1 MNGKTIDKSRTT
13 QHETFTELLGQLAG
27 NSAAVVHDEIELVIQ
42 GIREKTRAVRSG
54 AVMVAT
60 GAVIGFAAFMSLCA
74 SLIIGLT
81 SYMSPVIAALVTGA
95 ALALISVVIALIG
108 YTQLKKSALK
118 TQKILERRTSN
129 G

>member
-1 MNGKTIDKSRTT
+1 MEIKTIDKGLTNQRD
-13 QHETFTELLGQLAG
+13 TFTELLGQLAG

-54 AVMVAT
+54 AIMVAT

-81 SYMSPVIAALVTGA
+81 SYIAPVFAALITGGT
-95 ALALISVVIALIG
+95 LVLISVVIALIG
-108 YTQLKKSALK
+108 YTQLKKSVLK
-118 TQKILERRTSN
+118 T
-129 G
+129 